1 MKLKNRDMIN
11 MHNAL
16 IAIGNKEGIDP
27 VLGVSIARNNFTLM
41 NMTKPVSDE
50 KEKLLDKYGKH
61 DEKGNLVTQG
71 SGNVVLEYPKKY
83 NEEHERLMEAEAEIT
98 LTTFT
103 MKEIEKM
110 SPTPNQIMYLLPI
123 IVEKNK

>member
-1 MKLKNRDMIN
+1 MKLKNREMIN
-11 MHNAL
+11 MHEAL
-16 IAIGNKEGIDP
+16 IEIGKKDGIDP
-27 VLGVSIARNNFTLM
+27 VLGVTIARNNFTLM

-71 SGNVVLEYPKKY
+71 GGVILEYSKKY
-83 NEEHERLMEAEAEIT
+83 SEEYERLMDADAEIE

-103 MKEIEKM
+103 MNDIKKM
-110 SPTPNQIMYLLPI
+110 SPTPNQIMHLLPI
-123 IVEKNK
+123 IVEKKK

>member
-1 MKLKNRDMIN
+1 MKLTNREMIN

-16 IAIGNKEGIDP
+16 IEIGKKENIDP
-27 VLGVSIARNNFTLM
+27 VLGVTIARNNFTLM

-71 SGNVVLEYPKKY
+71 GNVILEYSKKY
-83 NEEHERLMEAEAEIT
+83 SEEHERLMNAEAEIE
-98 LTTFT
+98 LTAFT
-103 MKEIEKM
+103 MNEIKKM
-110 SPTPNQIMYLLPI
+110 YPTPNQIMYLLPI
-123 IVEKNK
+123 IAEKKK